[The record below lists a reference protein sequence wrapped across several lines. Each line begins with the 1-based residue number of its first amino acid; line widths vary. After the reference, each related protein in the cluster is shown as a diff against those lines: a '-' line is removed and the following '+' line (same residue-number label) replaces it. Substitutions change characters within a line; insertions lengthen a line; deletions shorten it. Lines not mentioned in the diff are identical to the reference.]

1 MASNSS
7 KWFQIYKILFK
18 KFQIAPNGSIWIDE
32 NRNWPWSPWFC
43 SFIHW
48 TCMYVSMKH
57 CENREKLH
65 REYLIGCW
73 DVKLFVLKNIII
85 TSVTSHYYY
94 CHYCHNLSIWV
105 VSQFELLS
113 LAQLKFE
120 FCHKLSF
127 WVLWLIFFSSVI
139 NWIWVS
145 SQIEF

>member
-1 MASNSS
+1 M
-7 KWFQIYKILFK
+7 FK
-18 KFQIAPNGSIWIDE
+18 NFQIAPNGSIWIDE
-32 NRNWPWSPWFC
+32 NRYRPWSPWFC
-43 SFIHW
+43 SFLHW
-48 TCMYVSMKH
+48 TCMHVSMKH
-57 CENREKLH
+57 CENRKKLH

-127 WVLWLIFFSSVI
+127 WVLSLIFFSSVI